1 MQILVLSIN
10 YTPEPT
16 GFAPHVSALC
26 EYMAA
31 RDNSVTVLTGFP
43 FAPHWLRWSEYR
55 GKIVARESIRNVDVI
70 RLTHFIPTRPGN
82 ALQRIWM
89 EGSFCLMAVVALF
102 AELCCT
108 HWDIILYVG
117 AQPSLAMFAR
127 LLSALH
133 HVPYVV
139 AINDLAAQVATDV
152 GIVSNKL
159 LAEMLTNFEYVAY
172 NKASGAM
179 VLCEAFRQTLVE
191 HHFPEERIRLIYNPV
206 DIEIVRPTDGSAFR
220 KAHGLSP
227 DDFII
232 LFSGSMGLKQGLTNV
247 VEAARV
253 TRDEFPQ
260 IKWVLVGDGE
270 SKRAVEKLISDHGLS
285 EFVRLLPLQ
294 HLSQMSFMYSA
305 ADILLLNQLRTVK
318 DAVIPSKL
326 TTYMAAGRPVL
337 AAVNSS
343 SQAALLIREARGGL
357 LIAPEDPLA
366 LAQGAISLLTRRPE
380 LEEMGWRNRQ
390 YAETWF
396 DQRKILAAQE
406 SFLLEIMSQPKRAT
420 TL

>member
-1 MQILVLSIN
+1 MRILVLTIN

-26 EYMAA
+26 EFMAA
-31 RDNSVTVLTGFP
+31 RGHSVTVLTGFP
-43 FAPHWLRWSEYR
+43 WAPYWSRWPEYR
-55 GKIVARESIRNVDVI
+55 GKIIARESIRNVDVI

-89 EGSFCLMAVVALF
+89 EGSFCLMAVVPLF
-102 AELCCT
+102 TELLGT
-108 HWDIILYVG
+108 RWDAVLYVG
-117 AQPSLAMFAR
+117 AQPSVAMFAR
-127 LLSALH
+127 LLSALYRI
-133 HVPYVV
+133 PYIV
-139 AINDLAAQVATDV
+139 AINDLATQVAADV
-152 GIVSNKL
+152 GIISNKI
-159 LAEMLTNFEYVAY
+159 LAKILTAFEYFAY

-179 VLCEAFRQTLVE
+179 VLCDAFRQTLME
-191 HHFPEERIRLIYNPV
+191 HHFPQERIRLIYNPV
-206 DIEIVRPTDGSAFR
+206 DIEIVRPTDGIAFR
-220 KAHGLSP
+220 KAHGWSP
-227 DDFII
+227 DGFVV

-247 VEAARV
+247 VEAARL

-270 SKRAVEKLISDHGLS
+270 SKCSVEKLISTHGLS

-294 HLSQMSFMYSA
+294 PLSEMSSMYSA
-305 ADILLLNQLRTVK
+305 ANILLLNQLRTVK

-343 SQAALLIREARGGL
+343 SQAAILIREARGGL
-357 LIAPEDPLA
+357 LIPPEDPSA
-366 LAQGAISLLTRRPE
+366 LAQGAISLLTRKSE
-380 LEEMGWRNRQ
+380 LEEMGRRNRH
-390 YAETWF
+390 YAEVRF

-406 SFLLEIMSQPKRAT
+406 SFLLEIISQARRAT
-420 TL
+420 AI